1 MSQRP
6 GPPPEDAPLPP
17 HLDPR
22 GRRGRGRPAPAGP
35 SSAGPSAAGSSVPP
49 AAPTVLPDGP
59 AQPAPR
65 RRRGRALRRVLAGLL
80 VLVLLA
86 VAATAGALVYYDRK
100 IDRIPVASLEGGA
113 GPDGDDVNYLLV
125 GSDSRRGLTDEELQQ
140 ARTTLEDGEAGLTD
154 TIILLHVPAEG
165 TPTLVSF
172 PRDSWVDQ
180 PSGGKGRI
188 NSVFPTAE
196 KAQPGSGPGALVQT
210 VEQLSG
216 LQVDHYVEV
225 GFIAF
230 LRLTDALGG
239 VEVNLCAPAR
249 DADSGIDLPAGQ
261 QRIDGG
267 DALAFVRQRKGL
279 PRGDLDRVA
288 RQQYFLGAVA
298 RQTLT
303 PSTVLRPDRAL
314 ELLDAVTS
322 SIRADE
328 DLSTF
333 DLARLAWRL
342 RGAASGSLA
351 FTTVPVADPA
361 ATRGGA
367 SVVLLDEAALPGF
380 FADLSPDTA
389 QEPAPTVAIAPS
401 AIRLEVRNGTTRS
414 GLARTAADDLAALGF
429 TILRTANADT
439 QDIDESVV
447 LHGSNRA
454 DSAQTVAA
462 AVPGATVRQDDSLGA
477 NGLVLVVG
485 SSYTGTRPVTVSTA
499 PPATTAP
506 PASPAAPPP
515 GGTPASPAPPAGES
529 EDDAALPCIT

>member
-22 GRRGRGRPAPAGP
+22 GRRGRRERERARPASTPPAPEPAAAPAG
-35 SSAGPSAAGSSVPP
+35 V
-49 AAPTVLPDGP
+49 PTVLPDGP
-59 AQPAPR
+59 DSPTPR
-65 RRRGRALRRVLAGLL
+65 RRRGRTLRRVLAGVL
-80 VLVLLA
+80 VLVLLV
-86 VAATAGALVYYDRK
+86 VAAGLGALAYYDRQ
-100 IDRIPVASLEGGA
+100 IDRIPVAALDGGA

-125 GSDSRRGLTDEELQQ
+125 GTDSRRGLTPEELQQ
-140 ARTTLEDGEAGLTD
+140 ARTTLDDGEAGLTD
-154 TIILLHVPAEG
+154 TIILLHVPAAG

-172 PRDSWVDQ
+172 PRDSWVQQ
-180 PSGGKGRI
+180 PDGGRGRI
-188 NSVFPTAE
+188 NSVYPEAE
-196 KAQPGSGPGALVQT
+196 DRQPGSGPSALVQT

-216 LQVDHYVEV
+216 LQIDHYVEV

-239 VEVNLCAPAR
+239 VEVNLCQPAQ

-303 PSTVLRPDRAL
+303 PGTLLRPDRAL
-314 ELLDAVTS
+314 DLLDAVTS

-367 SVVLLDEAALPGF
+367 SVVLLDEPALPGF
-380 FADLSPDTA
+380 FADLSPDTE
-389 QEPAPTVAIAPS
+389 QQPPPTVTIAPS

-414 GLARTAADDLAALGF
+414 GLARTAGDDLAGLGF
-429 TILRTANADT
+429 TILRAANADR
-439 QDIDESVV
+439 QDYDASVV
-447 LHGSNRA
+447 LHGANRA

-462 AVPGATVRQDDSLGA
+462 AVPGATVQQDDSVGA

-485 SSYTGTRPVTVSTA
+485 SSYTGVREVTVANA
-499 PPATTAP
+499 PPPT
-506 PASPAAPPP
+506 SAAPPSPAP
-515 GGTPASPAPPAGES
+515 GGTPASPGPAAKPDE
-529 EDDAALPCIT
+529 EAALPCIT